1 MSTESEIL
9 TINDRIRE
17 IRQAINILINEERS
31 LLSERQA
38 IQEDL

>member
-1 MSTESEIL
+1 MPTESEIL